1 METWVFG
8 VGSHCWSL
16 GAALV
21 IWLMSAHEV
30 SSHHM
35 PGFAKYLISE
45 SSGAVVSRWQV
56 RSKTASLSSYN

>member
-1 METWVFG
+1 MGAWVFG
-8 VGSHCWSL
+8 VGNHCWSL
-16 GAALV
+16 ETALV

-35 PGFAKYLISE
+35 LGFAKYLISE
-45 SSGAVVSRWQV
+45 SNGAVVSWWQV